1 MSNKMIYSS
10 PYIQVAAEN
19 YIKFSHF
26 TFIYS
31 TTPNIYYVPDT
42 ISATEGKGMIK
53 IDAGLVAIGLT
64 FNKL

>member
-26 TFIYS
+26 AFIYS
-31 TTPNIYYVPDT
+31 TPNIYYVPDT
-42 ISATEGKGMIK
+42 ISAAEGEGMNK
-53 IDAGLVAIGLT
+53 IDAGLVAMGSHS
-64 FNKL
+64 NKL